1 MGRCSA
7 NSGCKQY
14 FSEGHIFD
22 QVVLLA
28 VMYDSNNNQIILS
41 YVVVTSET
49 EGNWVWFRHQLVQDF
64 SGSSDL
70 VADYTKKIESQQLQG
85 SIRSFVCLVA

>member
-49 EGNWVWFRHQLVQDF
+49 EGNWVWFRDRKSTRLN
-64 SGSSDL
+64 SSHRNTSRMPSS
-70 VADYTKKIESQQLQG
+70 A
-85 SIRSFVCLVA
+85 